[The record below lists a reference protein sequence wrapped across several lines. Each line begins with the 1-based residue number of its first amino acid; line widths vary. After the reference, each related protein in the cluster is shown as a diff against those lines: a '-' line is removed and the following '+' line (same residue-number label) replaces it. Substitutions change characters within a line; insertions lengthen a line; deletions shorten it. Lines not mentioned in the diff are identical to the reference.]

1 MVSRGKG
8 RPALVVA
15 LPQDVIEELKALGE
29 ERFGPRKPGQS
40 GGASRLVREWIF
52 EKLGRPAPD
61 EWGEY
66 QTPIATYQRERRA
79 RRAAE
84 EAAREEP
91 AEEPEP

>member
-1 MVSRGKG
+1 MVRQPTGK
-8 RPALVVA
+8 PVLVLR

-79 RRAAE
+79 RLAE
-84 EAAREEP
+84 EQAASEEP
-91 AEEPEP
+91 RP

>member
-1 MVSRGKG
+1 MVRRGSGK
-8 RPALVVA
+8 PALVVK
-15 LPQDVIEELKALGE
+15 LPQEVIEELKALGE

-79 RRAAE
+79 RLAE
-84 EAAREEP
+84 EQAAGGGAEP
-91 AEEPEP
+91 

>member
-1 MVSRGKG
+1 MVRQPTGK
-8 RPALVVA
+8 PVLVLR

-79 RRAAE
+79 RLAE
-84 EAAREEP
+84 EQAASEETKP
-91 AEEPEP
+91 

>member
-1 MVSRGKG
+1 MVRQSSGK
-8 RPALVVA
+8 PALVVK
-15 LPQDVIEELKALGE
+15 LPQEVIEELKALGE

-52 EKLGRPAPD
+52 EKLGRPGPD

-79 RRAAE
+79 RQAAE
-84 EAAREEP
+84 QAASEEP
-91 AEEPEP
+91 KP

>member
-1 MVSRGKG
+1 MVRQPTGK
-8 RPALVVA
+8 PVLVLR

-79 RRAAE
+79 RLAEE
-84 EAAREEP
+84 EAASEEREG
-91 AEEPEP
+91 